1 MLLLN
6 QGDLSFTGTRLLK
19 VISFQPCVWIGR
31 DFTDGV
37 YFQQALGANA
47 NPFDFALLGNTA
59 QVLPLQGFVVTHD
72 FVFVFVPAIRP
83 NLSADE

>member
-1 MLLLN
+1 MFLLN
-6 QGDLSFTGTRLLK
+6 QGDLALAGTRLLK
-19 VISFQPCVWIGR
+19 VIALEPHVWVGG
-31 DFTDGV
+31 DFADRMNL
-37 YFQQALGANA
+37 QQALGANA